1 MEVKITQVI
10 VNEINNNFEYVKMY
24 DGINVIEKK

>member
-24 DGINVIEKK
+24 DGINVIKKK